1 MRATYGNMRY
11 EVEVLKDLSKVSYR
25 DIILRASMD
34 VDIFAE
40 FVDFGDLAFE
50 LLDRE
55 GYVRYAKTKIE

>member
-1 MRATYGNMRY
+1 MRY

-25 DIILRASMD
+25 DIKLRASMD